1 MLIGTSLN
9 SEDQCG
15 SMRCLFSIVLSV
27 WRKEII
33 NTPQHSEILVDICLI
48 SFV

>member
-9 SEDQCG
+9 SEDQYE